1 MDKRIKLHDKYFVPY
16 IPQDDLMKAVDD
28 VAAKVNADYKDS
40 GKIPVVI
47 CVLNG
52 SIVFAGLL
60 LTRLEFPCELAAIR
74 VTSYEGTRS
83 TGNIKDVLG
92 LTTDVD
98 GRDVIL
104 IEDIVDTGNT
114 ILKLCEHLAF
124 RGAKVIKICTMF
136 TKPEVYHYDRKLDYV
151 GMEIKNKFVVGFG
164 LDYDQLGRNLPDL
177 YILDENPSENNMK
190 YYILFG
196 PPGAGKG
203 TQAKLL
209 VDKFGFHHVSTGD
222 LLRKEMAAGTP
233 LGLKAKSLI
242 EQGALVPD
250 EVVIGMIRSEIKNNP
265 SVPGFLFDGFPRTTE
280 QAAALDA
287 MLKDFDQSVTSVLS
301 ISISDEMVKER
312 IRHRAMQ
319 ENRPDDTKDEVI
331 ANRIKT
337 YHDKTEPVIDFY
349 KAQGKYSEIDGVGT
363 IEEIFEKVCK
373 LI

>member
-16 IPQDDLMKAVDD
+16 ISQDVLMKAVDD

-114 ILKLCEHLAF
+114 IIKLCEHLAF
-124 RGAKVIKICTMF
+124 RGAKVVKICTMF

-151 GMEIKNKFVVGFG
+151 GMEIQNKFVVGFG
-164 LDYDQLGRNLPDL
+164 LDYDQLGRNIPDL
-177 YILDENPSENNMK
+177 YILDENLSENDMK

-250 EVVIGMIRSEIKNNP
+250 LVVIGMIKSEIENNP
-265 SVPGFLFDGFPRTTE
+265 NVPGFLFDGFPRTTD
-280 QAAALDA
+280 QAAALDE
-287 MLKDFDQSVTSVLS
+287 MLKGLDQIVTSVLS

-312 IRHRAMQ
+312 IRHRAMM

-331 ANRIKT
+331 ANRIRT
-337 YHDKTEPVIDFY
+337 YHEKTEPVIDFY
-349 KAQGKYSEIDGVGT
+349 KAQGKYREINGVGT
-363 IEEIFEKVCK
+363 IEEIFDKVCE
-373 LI
+373 IM

>member
-1 MDKRIKLHDKYFVPY
+1 MDKRVKLHDKYFVPY
-16 IPQDDLMKAVDD
+16 IPHKDLIKAVDE

-40 GKIPVVI
+40 GKVPVI
-47 CVLNG
+47 LCVLSG
-52 SIVFAGLL
+52 SIVFCGYL
-60 LTRLEFPCELAAIR
+60 LTRLEFPCELAAIK

-83 TGNIKDVLG
+83 TGNIKEVLG

-98 GRDVIL
+98 GRDVI
-104 IEDIVDTGNT
+104 IVEDIVDTGST
-114 ILKLCEHLAF
+114 IVKLCEHLAF
-124 RGAKVIKICTMF
+124 RGAASIKICTMF
-136 TKPEVYHYDRKLDYV
+136 LKPEVYHKDRKLDYV
-151 GMEIKNKFVVGFG
+151 GMEVANKFIVGFG
-164 LDYDQLGRNLPDL
+164 LDYDQLGRNFSDI
-177 YILDENPSENNMK
+177 YILDKNQFEDTMK

-242 EQGALVPD
+242 EQGSLVPD
-250 EVVIGMIRSEIKNNP
+250 LVVIGMIKSEIENNP

-280 QAAALDA
+280 QAAALDE
-287 MLKDFDQSVTSVLS
+287 MLKGFDQSVTAVLS

-312 IRHRAMQ
+312 IRHRALL

-349 KAQGKYSEIDGVGT
+349 KAQGKYREIDGVGT
-363 IEEIFEKVCK
+363 IEEIFKKVCD
-373 LI
+373 IM

>member
-16 IPQDDLMKAVDD
+16 IPQNVLMKAVDD

-104 IEDIVDTGNT
+104 VEDIVDTGNT

-124 RGAKVIKICTMF
+124 RGAKVVKICTMF

-164 LDYDQLGRNLPDL
+164 LDYDQLGRNLPEI
-177 YILDENPSENNMK
+177 YILDDNQSPNNMK

-280 QAAALDA
+280 QAAALDE

>member
-16 IPQDDLMKAVDD
+16 ISQDVLMKAVDD

-114 ILKLCEHLAF
+114 IIKLCEHLAF
-124 RGAKVIKICTMF
+124 RGAKVVKICTMF

-151 GMEIKNKFVVGFG
+151 GMEIQNKFVVGFG
-164 LDYDQLGRNLPDL
+164 LDYDQLGRNIPDL
-177 YILDENPSENNMK
+177 YILDENLSENDMK

-250 EVVIGMIRSEIKNNP
+250 LVVIGMIKSEIENNP
-265 SVPGFLFDGFPRTTE
+265 NVPGFLFDGFPRTTD
-280 QAAALDA
+280 QAAALDE
-287 MLKDFDQSVTSVLS
+287 MLKGLDQSVTSVLS

-312 IRHRAMQ
+312 IRHRAMM

-331 ANRIKT
+331 ANRIRT
-337 YHDKTEPVIDFY
+337 YHEKTEPVIDFY
-349 KAQGKYSEIDGVGT
+349 KAQGKYREINGVGT
-363 IEEIFEKVCK
+363 IEEIFDKVCE
-373 LI
+373 IM

>member
-1 MDKRIKLHDKYFVPY
+1 MYDRVKIHDKYFKPY
-16 IPQDDLMKAVDD
+16 IDSGTLMKAVAE
-28 VAAKVNADYKDS
+28 VAAEVNADYKDS
-40 GKIPVVI
+40 GKIPVLL

-52 SIVFAGLL
+52 SIVFAGHLL
-60 LTRLEFPCELAAIR
+60 PLLEFPCVLSAIR
-74 VTSYEGTRS
+74 VTSYEGSRS
-83 TGNIKDVLG
+83 TGNIKEVLG

-98 GRDVIL
+98 GRDVII
-104 IEDIVDTGNT
+104 IEDIVDTGTT
-114 ILKLCEHLAF
+114 IMKLCEHLAF
-124 RGAKVIKICTMF
+124 RGAKNIKICTLF
-136 TKPEVYHYDRKLDYV
+136 TKPEVYHQPRKLDYV
-151 GMEIKNKFVVGFG
+151 GMEIPNKFIVGFG
-164 LDYDQLGRNLPDL
+164 LDYDQFGRNLPGVF
-177 YILDENPSENNMK
+177 ILDENQSYDTMK

-250 EVVIGMIRSEIKNNP
+250 EVVIGMIRSEIENNP

-280 QAAALDA
+280 QAAALDE
-287 MLKDFDQSVTSVLS
+287 MLKDFDQSVTAVLS
-301 ISISDEMVKER
+301 ISISDKMVKER
-312 IRHRAMQ
+312 IRHRAML

-349 KAQGKYSEIDGVGT
+349 KAQGKYCEIDGVGT

-373 LI
+373 LL

>member
-1 MDKRIKLHDKYFVPY
+1 MFKRVKLHDKYFIPY
-16 IPQDDLMKAVDD
+16 ISQNTLLKAVDE
-28 VAAKVNADYKDS
+28 VAAKINTDYKDS
-40 GKIPVVI
+40 GKVPVVL

-52 SIVFAGLL
+52 SIVFSGYL
-60 LTRLEFPCELAAIR
+60 LTKLEFPCELAAIR

-114 ILKLCEHLAF
+114 IIKLCEHLAF
-124 RGAKVIKICTMF
+124 RGAKVVKICTMF

-151 GMEIKNKFVVGFG
+151 GMEIQNKFVVGFG
-164 LDYDQLGRNLPDL
+164 LDYNQLGRNIPGL
-177 YILDENPSENNMK
+177 YILDENQSDNIMK

-209 VDKFGFHHVSTGD
+209 VEKFGFHHVSTGD

-250 EVVIGMIRSEIKNNP
+250 TVVIGMIKSEIENNP
-265 SVPGFLFDGFPRTTE
+265 SVPGFLFDGFPRTTQ
-280 QAAALDA
+280 QAAALDM
-287 MLKDFDQSVTSVLS
+287 MLDGLGQSVTSVLS
-301 ISISDEMVKER
+301 ISINDEMVKER
-312 IRHRAMQ
+312 IRHRAME

-331 ANRIKT
+331 ENRIKT
-337 YHDKTEPVIDFY
+337 YHEKTEPVIDFY
-349 KAQGKYSEIDGVGT
+349 KAQGKYREVNGVGT
-363 IEEIFEKVCK
+363 IEEIFNKVCE
-373 LI
+373 IM

>member
-16 IPQDDLMKAVDD
+16 IPQKVLMKAVDD

-124 RGAKVIKICTMF
+124 RGAKVVKICTMF

-164 LDYDQLGRNLPDL
+164 LDYDQLGRNLPEI
-177 YILDENPSENNMK
+177 YILDDNQSPNNMK

-280 QAAALDA
+280 QAAALDE

>member
-1 MDKRIKLHDKYFVPY
+1 MVKRVKLHDKYFIPY
-16 IPQDDLMKAVDD
+16 ISQNTLLKAVDE
-28 VAAKVNADYKDS
+28 VAAKINADYKDS
-40 GKIPVVI
+40 GKVPVVL

-52 SIVFAGLL
+52 SIVFSGYL
-60 LTRLEFPCELAAIR
+60 LTKLEFPCELAAIR

-114 ILKLCEHLAF
+114 IIKLCEHLAF
-124 RGAKVIKICTMF
+124 RGAKVVKICTMF

-151 GMEIKNKFVVGFG
+151 GMEIQNKFVVGFG
-164 LDYDQLGRNLPDL
+164 LDYNQLGRNIPGL
-177 YILDENPSENNMK
+177 YILDENQSDNIMK

-209 VDKFGFHHVSTGD
+209 VEKFGFHHVSTGD

-250 EVVIGMIRSEIKNNP
+250 TVVIGMIKSEIENNP
-265 SVPGFLFDGFPRTTE
+265 SVPGFLFDGFPRTTQ
-280 QAAALDA
+280 QAAALDM
-287 MLKDFDQSVTSVLS
+287 MLDGLGQSVTSVLS
-301 ISISDEMVKER
+301 ISINDEMVKER
-312 IRHRAMQ
+312 IRHRAME

-331 ANRIKT
+331 ENRIKT
-337 YHDKTEPVIDFY
+337 YHEKTEPVIDFY
-349 KAQGKYSEIDGVGT
+349 KAQGKYREVNGVGT
-363 IEEIFEKVCK
+363 IEEIFNKVCE
-373 LI
+373 IM

>member
-1 MDKRIKLHDKYFVPY
+1 MDNRVKLHDKYFKSY
-16 IPQDDLMKAVDD
+16 ISHETLIKAVDE
-28 VAAKVNADYKDS
+28 VAAKINADYKDS
-40 GKIPVVI
+40 GKTPVVL
-47 CVLNG
+47 CVLSG
-52 SIVFAGLL
+52 SIVFSGYL
-60 LTRLEFPCELAAIR
+60 LTRLEFPCELAAIK

-83 TGNIKDVLG
+83 TGNIKEVLG

-98 GRDVIL
+98 GRDVII
-104 IEDIVDTGNT
+104 IEDIVDTGAT
-114 ILKLCEHLAF
+114 IVKLCEHLSF
-124 RGAKVIKICTMF
+124 RGATDVRICTMF
-136 TKPEVYHYDRKLDYV
+136 VKPEVYHKDRKLDYV
-151 GMEIKNKFVVGFG
+151 GMEVANKFIVGFG
-164 LDYDQLGRNLPDL
+164 LDYDQLGRNLPGIF
-177 YILDENPSENNMK
+177 ILDDNQTDNKMK

-209 VDKFGFHHVSTGD
+209 VEKFGFHHVSTGD

-250 EVVIGMIRSEIKNNP
+250 TVVIGMIKSEIENNP

-280 QAAALDA
+280 QAAALDM
-287 MLKDFDQSVTSVLS
+287 MLDGMGQSVTSVLS

-312 IRHRAMQ
+312 IRHRALQ

-337 YHDKTEPVIDFY
+337 YHEKTEPVIDFY
-349 KAQGKYSEIDGVGT
+349 KAQGKYREIDGVGT
-363 IEEIFEKVCK
+363 IEEIFQKVCD
-373 LI
+373 IM

>member
-1 MDKRIKLHDKYFVPY
+1 MNKRVKFHDKYFVPY
-16 IPQDDLMKAVDD
+16 IPHDALMKAIDN
-28 VAAKVNADYKDS
+28 VAAQINADYKDS
-40 GKIPVVI
+40 GKVPVVL
-47 CVLNG
+47 CVLSG
-52 SIVFAGLL
+52 SIVFCGYL
-60 LTRLEFPCELAAIR
+60 LTKLEFPCELAAIK

-98 GRDVIL
+98 GRDVII
-104 IEDIVDTGNT
+104 IEDIVDTGTT
-114 ILKLCEHLAF
+114 IIKLREHLAF
-124 RGAKVIKICTMF
+124 RGAKDIKICTMF

-151 GMEIKNKFVVGFG
+151 GMEVDNKFIVGFG
-164 LDYDQLGRNLPDL
+164 LDYDQLGRNLPEI
-177 YILDENPSENNMK
+177 YILDDNQSDNTMK

-203 TQAKLL
+203 TQANLL

-250 EVVIGMIRSEIKNNP
+250 EVVIGMIKSEIENNP

-280 QAAALDA
+280 QAAALDV
-287 MLKDFDQSVTSVLS
+287 MLKGFGQSVTSVIS

-312 IRHRAMQ
+312 IRHRAML

-349 KAQGKYSEIDGVGT
+349 KAQGKYREIDGVGT
-363 IEEIFEKVCK
+363 IEEIFDKVCK

>member
-1 MDKRIKLHDKYFVPY
+1 MNKRIKLHDKYFIPY
-16 IPQDDLMKAVDD
+16 IPQEALMKAIDD
-28 VAAKVNADYKDS
+28 VAEKVNADYRDS
-40 GKIPVVI
+40 GKVPVVI

-52 SIVFAGLL
+52 SIVFAGYL
-60 LTRLEFPCELAAIR
+60 LTRLDFPCELAAIR

-114 ILKLCEHLAF
+114 IIKLCEHLTF
-124 RGAKVIKICTMF
+124 RGAKVVKICTMF
-136 TKPEVYHYDRKLDYV
+136 TKPDVYHYDRKLDYV

-164 LDYDQLGRNLPDL
+164 LDYDQLGRNLPEV
-177 YILDENPSENNMK
+177 YILDENQSDNNMK

-250 EVVIGMIRSEIKNNP
+250 QVVIGMIKSEIENNP

-280 QAAALDA
+280 QAAALDE
-287 MLKDFDQSVTSVLS
+287 MLKGFDQSVTSVLS

-349 KAQGKYSEIDGVGT
+349 KAQGKYCEINGVGT

>member
-1 MDKRIKLHDKYFVPY
+1 MNKRVKFHDKYFVPY
-16 IPQDDLMKAVDD
+16 IPHDALMKAIDN
-28 VAAKVNADYKDS
+28 VAAQVNADYKDS
-40 GKIPVVI
+40 GKVPVVL
-47 CVLNG
+47 CVLSG
-52 SIVFAGLL
+52 SIVFCGYL
-60 LTRLEFPCELAAIR
+60 LTKLEFPCELAAIK

-98 GRDVIL
+98 GRDVII
-104 IEDIVDTGNT
+104 IEDIVDTGTT
-114 ILKLCEHLAF
+114 IIKLCEHLAF
-124 RGAKVIKICTMF
+124 RGAKDIKICTMF

-151 GMEIKNKFVVGFG
+151 GMEVDNKFIVGFG
-164 LDYDQLGRNLPDL
+164 LDYDQLGRNLPEI
-177 YILDENPSENNMK
+177 YILDDNQSDNTMK

-203 TQAKLL
+203 TQANLL

-250 EVVIGMIRSEIKNNP
+250 EVVIGMIKSEIENNP

-280 QAAALDA
+280 QAAALDV
-287 MLKDFDQSVTSVLS
+287 MLKGFGQSVTSVIS

-312 IRHRAMQ
+312 IRHRAML

-349 KAQGKYSEIDGVGT
+349 KAQGKYREIDGVGT
-363 IEEIFEKVCK
+363 IEEIFDKVCK

>member
-1 MDKRIKLHDKYFVPY
+1 MNKRIKLHDKYFIPY
-16 IPQDDLMKAVDD
+16 IPQEALMKAIDD
-28 VAAKVNADYKDS
+28 VAEKVNADYRDS
-40 GKIPVVI
+40 GKVPVVI

-52 SIVFAGLL
+52 SIVFAGYL
-60 LTRLEFPCELAAIR
+60 LTRLDFPCELAAIR

-114 ILKLCEHLAF
+114 IIKLCEHLAF
-124 RGAKVIKICTMF
+124 RGAKVVKICTMF
-136 TKPEVYHYDRKLDYV
+136 TKPDVYHYDRKLDYV

-164 LDYDQLGRNLPDL
+164 LDYDQLGRNLPEV
-177 YILDENPSENNMK
+177 YILDENQSDNNMK

-242 EQGALVPD
+242 EQGALIRD
-250 EVVIGMIRSEIKNNP
+250 QVVTGMNESEIENNP

-280 QAAALDA
+280 QAAALDE
-287 MLKDFDQSVTSVLS
+287 MLKGFDQSVTSVLS

-337 YHDKTEPVIDFY
+337 YHEKTEPVIDFY
-349 KAQGKYSEIDGVGT
+349 KAQGKYCEINGVGT

>member
-16 IPQDDLMKAVDD
+16 IPQNVLMKAVDD

-124 RGAKVIKICTMF
+124 RGAKVVKICTMF

-164 LDYDQLGRNLPDL
+164 LDYDQLGRNLPEI
-177 YILDENPSENNMK
+177 YILDDNQSPNNMK

-280 QAAALDA
+280 QAAALDE

>member
-16 IPQDDLMKAVDD
+16 IPQNVLMKAVDD

-124 RGAKVIKICTMF
+124 RGAKVVKICTMF

-177 YILDENPSENNMK
+177 YILDENPSEINMK

>member
-16 IPQDDLMKAVDD
+16 IPQDVLMKAVDD

-177 YILDENPSENNMK
+177 YILDENPSEKNMK

>member
-1 MDKRIKLHDKYFVPY
+1 MDKRVKLHDKYFVPY
-16 IPQDDLMKAVDD
+16 IPHKDLIKAVDE

-40 GKIPVVI
+40 GKVPVVL
-47 CVLNG
+47 CVLSG
-52 SIVFAGLL
+52 SIVFCGHL
-60 LTRLEFPCELAAIR
+60 LTRLDFPCELAAIK

-83 TGNIKDVLG
+83 TGNIKEVLG

-98 GRDVIL
+98 GRDVI
-104 IEDIVDTGNT
+104 IVEDIVDTGNT
-114 ILKLCEHLAF
+114 IIKLCEHLAF
-124 RGAKVIKICTMF
+124 RGAASIKICTMF
-136 TKPEVYHYDRKLDYV
+136 LKPEVYHKDRKLDYV
-151 GMEIKNKFVVGFG
+151 GMEVANKFIVGFG
-164 LDYDQLGRNLPDL
+164 LDYDQLGRNIPDV
-177 YILDENPSENNMK
+177 YILDKNQFEDTMK

-209 VDKFGFHHVSTGD
+209 VEKFGFHHVSTGD

-250 EVVIGMIRSEIKNNP
+250 LVVIGMIKSEIENNP

-280 QAAALDA
+280 QAAALDE
-287 MLKDFDQSVTSVLS
+287 MLKGFDQSVTAVLS

-312 IRHRAMQ
+312 IRHRALL

-349 KAQGKYSEIDGVGT
+349 KAQGKYREVNGVGT
-363 IEEIFEKVCK
+363 IEEIFQKVCD
-373 LI
+373 IM

>member
-1 MDKRIKLHDKYFVPY
+1 MIDRVKIHDKYFIPY
-16 IPQDDLMKAVDD
+16 IPQETLLKAVDE

-40 GKIPVVI
+40 GKVPVVL
-47 CVLNG
+47 CVLSG
-52 SIVFAGLL
+52 SIVFSGYL
-60 LTRLEFPCELAAIR
+60 LTRLEFPCELAAIK
-74 VTSYEGTRS
+74 VTSYDGTKS
-83 TGNIKDVLG
+83 TGNIKEVLG

-98 GRDVIL
+98 GRDVII
-104 IEDIVDTGNT
+104 IEDIVDTGTT

-124 RGAKVIKICTMF
+124 RGARDIKICTMF
-136 TKPEVYHYDRKLDYV
+136 TKPEVYHHDRKLDYV
-151 GMEIKNKFVVGFG
+151 GMEIANKFIVGFG
-164 LDYDQLGRNLPDL
+164 LDYDQLGRNLPSV
-177 YILDENPSENNMK
+177 YILDDNQTDNIMK

-222 LLRKEMAAGTP
+222 LLRKEMAAGSP
-233 LGLKAKSLI
+233 LGLKAKALI

-250 EVVIGMIRSEIKNNP
+250 EVVIGMIKSEIENNP
-265 SVPGFLFDGFPRTTE
+265 SVPGFLFDGFPRTTA
-280 QAAALDA
+280 QAAALDE
-287 MLKDFDQSVTSVLS
+287 MLKGFDQSVTSVIS

-312 IRHRAMQ
+312 IRHRAME

-349 KAQGKYSEIDGVGT
+349 KAQGKYREIDGVGT
-363 IEEIFEKVCK
+363 IEEIFGKVCK

>member
-1 MDKRIKLHDKYFVPY
+1 MNKRIKLHDKYFVPY
-16 IPQDDLMKAVDD
+16 IPEEALMKAIDD
-28 VAAKVNADYKDS
+28 VAEKVNADYRDS
-40 GKIPVVI
+40 GKVPVVI

-52 SIVFAGLL
+52 SIVFAGYL
-60 LTRLEFPCELAAIR
+60 LTRLDFPCELAAIR

-114 ILKLCEHLAF
+114 IIKLCEHLAF
-124 RGAKVIKICTMF
+124 RGAKVVKICTMF
-136 TKPEVYHYDRKLDYV
+136 TKPDVYHYDRKLDYV
-151 GMEIKNKFVVGFG
+151 GMEIRNKFVVGFG
-164 LDYDQLGRNLPDL
+164 LDYDQLGRNLPEL
-177 YILDENPSENNMK
+177 YILDENQSDNNMK

-250 EVVIGMIRSEIKNNP
+250 QVVIGMIKSEIENNP

-280 QAAALDA
+280 QAAALDE
-287 MLKDFDQSVTSVLS
+287 MLKGFDQSVTSVLS

-349 KAQGKYSEIDGVGT
+349 KAQGKYCEINGVGT

>member
-1 MDKRIKLHDKYFVPY
+1 
-16 IPQDDLMKAVDD
+16 MKAIDD
-28 VAAKVNADYKDS
+28 VAEKVNADYRDS
-40 GKIPVVI
+40 GKVPVVI

-52 SIVFAGLL
+52 SIVFAGYL
-60 LTRLEFPCELAAIR
+60 LTKLDFPCELAAIR

-114 ILKLCEHLAF
+114 IIKLCEHLAF
-124 RGAKVIKICTMF
+124 RGAKVVKICTMF
-136 TKPEVYHYDRKLDYV
+136 TKPDVYHYDRKLDYV
-151 GMEIKNKFVVGFG
+151 GMEIRNKFVVGFG
-164 LDYDQLGRNLPDL
+164 LDYDQLGRNLPEL
-177 YILDENPSENNMK
+177 YILDENQSDNNMK

-250 EVVIGMIRSEIKNNP
+250 QVVIGMIKSEIENNP

-280 QAAALDA
+280 QAAALDE
-287 MLKDFDQSVTSVLS
+287 MLKGFDQSVTSVLS

-349 KAQGKYSEIDGVGT
+349 KAQGKYCEINGVGT

>member
-1 MDKRIKLHDKYFVPY
+1 MNKRVKLHDKYFIPY
-16 IPQDDLMKAVDD
+16 ISQNTLLKAVDE
-28 VAAKVNADYKDS
+28 VAAKINADYKDS
-40 GKIPVVI
+40 GKVPVVL

-52 SIVFAGLL
+52 SIVFSGYL
-60 LTRLEFPCELAAIR
+60 LTKLEFPCELAAIR

-114 ILKLCEHLAF
+114 IIKLCEHLAF
-124 RGAKVIKICTMF
+124 RGAKVVKICTMF

-151 GMEIKNKFVVGFG
+151 GMEIQNKFVVGFG
-164 LDYDQLGRNLPDL
+164 LDYNQLGRNIPGL
-177 YILDENPSENNMK
+177 YILDENQSDNIMK

-209 VDKFGFHHVSTGD
+209 VEKFGFHHVSTGD

-250 EVVIGMIRSEIKNNP
+250 TVVIGMIKSEIENNP
-265 SVPGFLFDGFPRTTE
+265 SVPGFLFDGFPRTTQ
-280 QAAALDA
+280 QAAALDM
-287 MLKDFDQSVTSVLS
+287 MLDGLGQSVTSVLS
-301 ISISDEMVKER
+301 ISINDEMVKER
-312 IRHRAMQ
+312 IRHRAME

-331 ANRIKT
+331 ENRIKT
-337 YHDKTEPVIDFY
+337 YHEKTEPVIDFY
-349 KAQGKYSEIDGVGT
+349 KAQGKYREVNGVGT
-363 IEEIFEKVCK
+363 IEEIFNKVCE
-373 LI
+373 IM

>member
-1 MDKRIKLHDKYFVPY
+1 MDRRIKLHDKYFVPY
-16 IPQDDLMKAVDD
+16 ISQDVLMKAVDD

-114 ILKLCEHLAF
+114 IIKLCEHLAF
-124 RGAKVIKICTMF
+124 RGAKVVKICTMF

-151 GMEIKNKFVVGFG
+151 GMEIQNKFVVGFG
-164 LDYDQLGRNLPDL
+164 LDYDQLGRNIPDL
-177 YILDENPSENNMK
+177 YILDENLSENDMK

-250 EVVIGMIRSEIKNNP
+250 LVVIGMIKSEIENNP
-265 SVPGFLFDGFPRTTE
+265 NVPGFLFDGFPRTTD
-280 QAAALDA
+280 QAAALDE
-287 MLKDFDQSVTSVLS
+287 MLKGLDQSVTSVLS

-312 IRHRAMQ
+312 IRHRAMM

-331 ANRIKT
+331 ANRIRT
-337 YHDKTEPVIDFY
+337 YHEKTEPVIDFY
-349 KAQGKYSEIDGVGT
+349 KAQGKYREINGVGT
-363 IEEIFEKVCK
+363 IEEIFDKVCE
-373 LI
+373 IM

>member
-16 IPQDDLMKAVDD
+16 IPQNVLMKAVDD

-124 RGAKVIKICTMF
+124 RGAKVVKICTMF

-164 LDYDQLGRNLPDL
+164 LDYDQLGRNLPEI
-177 YILDENPSENNMK
+177 YILDDNQSPNNMK

-250 EVVIGMIRSEIKNNP
+250 EVVIGMIRSEIENNP

-280 QAAALDA
+280 QAAALDE